1 MYPLIVA
8 LDVDV
13 LKALDVVKELK
24 DQVAGY
30 KVGWDLVFEGS
41 ISIISEVSRYGDVI
55 VDLKIADVPHI
66 AAKLIEKIIRKGACC
81 VIVHGFL
88 YPSVPKGP
96 NTYVLVKMTTPT
108 LYDQV
113 WERLVEEIKDVR
125 GYVLPGNEP
134 QTIRKVREKI
144 GCEYRIVSPG
154 IGPQGGKPGDALKA
168 GADFEIVGRYVLEDP
183 SRVSEWSGLRPTCY
197 EKP

>member
-1 MYPLIVA
+1 MYPLIIA
-8 LDVDV
+8 LDVNI

-24 DQVAGY
+24 DEVVGY
-30 KVGWDLVFEGS
+30 KVGWDLIFEGS
-41 ISIISEVSRYGDVI
+41 ISIISEVSRYGDLI

-66 AAKLIEKIIRKGACC
+66 ALKLIEKLIKRGACC

-88 YPSVPKGP
+88 NPSVPKGP
-96 NTYVLVKMTTPT
+96 STYVLVKMTTPT
-108 LYDQV
+108 LYDQM

-134 QTIRKVREKI
+134 LTIRKVREKI
-144 GCEYRIVSPG
+144 GCRYRIISPG

-183 SRVSEWSGLRPTCY
+183 SRVSEWSGYRPTCY